1 MNAHDRNT
9 VRPDE
14 AKLHYGDGE
23 FAVLKPGRFVTCAV
37 SGAPIAL
44 EALRYWSAERQEAYA
59 GPKEALQRWQEL
71 HPKG

>member
-1 MNAHDRNT
+1 MNAHDRNAN
-9 VRPDE
+9 RAYE

-23 FAVLKPGRFVTCAV
+23 FAVMKPGRYVTCAV
-37 SGAPIAL
+37 SGTPVPL

-71 HPKG
+71 NPKR